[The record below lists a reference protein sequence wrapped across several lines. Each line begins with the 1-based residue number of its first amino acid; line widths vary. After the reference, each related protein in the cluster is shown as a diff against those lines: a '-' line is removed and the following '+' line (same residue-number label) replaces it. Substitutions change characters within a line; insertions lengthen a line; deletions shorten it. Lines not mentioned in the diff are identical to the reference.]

1 MKDAERPVLPSVYSP
16 TDEFWTYFL
25 ASLFRI
31 QSLISIIEYIQ
42 FGDVDIYAS
51 IMCRQVFRA
60 EYTFF
65 LQYDALWARSHASLY
80 TVIGLLLGP
89 HFEMSQEGTL
99 TYF

>member
-1 MKDAERPVLPSVYSP
+1 MRDAERPVLPSVYSP

-42 FGDVDIYAS
+42 SGKVDISAS

-80 TVIGLLLGP
+80 TVIGLLLSP
-89 HFEMSQEGTL
+89 HFKLSQDGTV
-99 TYF
+99 TCF